1 MKKLRP
7 WLFGAGALLIVAA
20 VGWNMARSEIALR
33 YGTLHRMKIRGFDP
47 HDPFR
52 GRYLAF
58 TMPADVKKS
67 EISHDRGDFSAGT
80 VAYVTLK
87 RGEDGF
93 SSFETLLAEP
103 PAEGDYLKVSCA
115 SRWSSNGFVAPFS
128 RFYLNEAL
136 APEAE
141 KLLDRALRDDKNP
154 PEILFRVHRGHGALA
169 DLQIGGRSIVELARE
184 SRGR

>member
-20 VGWNMARSEIALR
+20 VGWNMVRSEVALR

-58 TMPADVKKS
+58 TMPTRVEKS
-67 EISHDRGDFSAGT
+67 EIKTSRTDG
-80 VAYVTLK
+80 VVYVTLK
-87 RGEDGF
+87 RGDDGF
-93 SSFETLLAEP
+93 SSFGTMLAEP
-103 PAEGDYLKVSCA
+103 PAEGEYLKVSPE
-115 SRWSSNGFVAPFS
+115 SWGPPDEIVAPFS
-128 RFYLNEAL
+128 RFYLNEEL

-141 KLLDRALRDDKNP
+141 TLLNRALRDNKNP
-154 PEILFRVHRGHGALA
+154 PEILFRVHRGHGALV
-169 DLQIGGRSIVELARE
+169 DLQVGGKSIVELARE
-184 SRGR
+184 SRRR